1 MATMTARSLQLLQAL
16 LRPVQSRGQIRA
28 SSTFMPREKYAKL
41 TRLDKLHRKQ
51 KAAIRQERESSSP
64 HGKGVV
70 H

>member
-1 MATMTARSLQLLQAL
+1 
-16 LRPVQSRGQIRA
+16 
-28 SSTFMPREKYAKL
+28 MPREKYAKL